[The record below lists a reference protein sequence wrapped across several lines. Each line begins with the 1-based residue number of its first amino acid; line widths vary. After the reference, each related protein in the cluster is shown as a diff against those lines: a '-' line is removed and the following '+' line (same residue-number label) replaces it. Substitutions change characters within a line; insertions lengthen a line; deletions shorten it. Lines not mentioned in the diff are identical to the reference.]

1 MRVHVFVVS
10 YFIRHGEDGPV
21 LLQAPANIGAESQ
34 EGAIATLRASIGDG
48 VVLEVT
54 GVANAQQDVL
64 IATGEPAPLPN
75 DGMLITSLEG
85 ELKAAKEAAATLDQE
100 NTAFA
105 SQVLSLQANLTR
117 VQGDNA
123 TLSAKLAAVEA
134 DLAKLQESPA
144 PAPQPAPEPVPQPSP
159 VVPAQ

>member
-21 LLQAPANIGAESQ
+21 LLQEPANIGAESQ
-34 EGAIATLRASIGDG
+34 EEAIATLRASVADG

-64 IATGEPAPLPN
+64 IATGEPAPVPN
-75 DGMLITSLEG
+75 DGMLIASLES
-85 ELKAAKEAAATLDQE
+85 ELLSAKEAAATLDQE

-105 SQVLSLQANLTR
+105 TQVLSLQANLTR

-144 PAPQPAPEPVPQPSP
+144 PAPAPEPVLQPSP